1 MHACL
6 LYTGGCNY
14 TRIPFDC
21 HFLHVKYV
29 CVRPDYAY
37 GGLQVQMLF
46 TPRVRN

>member
-1 MHACL
+1 MLHACL
-6 LYTGGCNY
+6 LYTGGY
-14 TRIPFDC
+14 TRSGVPFDC

-29 CVRPDYAY
+29 CIQPDY